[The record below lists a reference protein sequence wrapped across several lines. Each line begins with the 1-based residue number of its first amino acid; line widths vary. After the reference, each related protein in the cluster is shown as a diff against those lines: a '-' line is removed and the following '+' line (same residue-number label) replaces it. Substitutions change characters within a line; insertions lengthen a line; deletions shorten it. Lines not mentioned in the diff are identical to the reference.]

1 MKRSDLRA
9 VYLNA
14 GMSRR
19 EFARHIS
26 VPEQSIRRFE
36 DGDGISPA
44 NAKRLADYLGCKVTD
59 LLDDDESIAVAS

>member
-1 MKRSDLRA
+1 MKRSDLRG

-19 EFARHIS
+19 EFARQIN
-26 VPEQSIRRFE
+26 VPEQSLRRFE

-59 LLDDDESIAVAS
+59 LLDGNDAPVAA